1 MDLYEAVIK
10 ALEGIGVSAAFGGP
24 GESNTGI
31 MMALRD
37 SEKIL
42 PVITRNEQAASFMAC
57 GYAMFSNKLGVC
69 FATAGPGAFNL
80 ISGLSVA
87 LTDSYPV
94 LAITGYSDPADDG
107 KGSLNETSGLH
118 RTPDSQAIFKAC
130 TKHSVLLTDITRT
143 CEVLEEA
150 VNIALSGR
158 PGPVHIGIVESI
170 TSPQLS
176 VDNYRELNLQV
187 PPVVPD
193 PAKLTELADVL
204 INALRQG
211 QPVVTLAGFGC
222 IRSGAYTEMRDFVE
236 RFKIPLLTT
245 LDGKGI
251 IPEKHPLAVGVFCDS
266 GHRSAWDLF
275 LEARVVL
282 AIGNSFN
289 QHATFDFREDLLQGK
304 TLLQINIDPE
314 EISKVYP
321 ADHFVV
327 SDAQLALVGLIER
340 LAAANLQIPNRQYP
354 AQDYASERIFRLR
367 RQLHPGQLA
376 QAISRLM
383 PANAVVLGD
392 AGAHMVWLG
401 YYLEL
406 AEGQNFRKPGSFG
419 PMAAHTNGA
428 MGVKAA
434 FPDRTVIV
442 GCGDGCYNMSG
453 LELITAVESN
463 LPVIW
468 IIFNDGEFKL
478 IKLYQLST
486 YLDHGLVEFNNPDYV
501 AYARACGADGYRVE
515 TLEEFE
521 KAFRAALASGKPTII
536 DAAITRLALPH
547 YSPSPQGALAGI
559 WEMLLKRFGRGE
571 RESRLSGIFE
581 NARRRFGHD

>member
-1 MDLYEAVIK
+1 MDLYESVIK
-10 ALEGIGVSAAFGGP
+10 ALEGIGVTAAFGGP

-57 GYAMFSNKLGVC
+57 GYAMFSDKLGVC

-80 ISGLSVA
+80 ISGLSMA

-94 LAITGYSDPADDG
+94 LAITGYSDPKDDG
-107 KGSLNETSGLH
+107 KGSLNETSGLR

-130 TKHSVLLTDITRT
+130 TKHSVLLTDITKT
-143 CEVLEEA
+143 TEVLEEA

-158 PGPVHIGIVESI
+158 PGPVHIGIVENI
-170 TSPQLS
+170 TSPQMN
-176 VDNYRELNLQV
+176 VDNYHELNLNV

-193 PAKLTELADVL
+193 PTHIKAIADSLADAMRGGKQV
-204 INALRQG
+204 A
-211 QPVVTLAGFGC
+211 VLAGFGA
-222 IRSGAYTEMRDFVE
+222 IRSGAYREMQDFVE

-251 IPEKHPLAVGVFCDS
+251 IPEEHPLAVGVFSDS
-266 GHRSAWDLF
+266 GHTSAWDLF
-275 LEARVVL
+275 LETDVVL
-282 AIGNSFN
+282 AIGNSFA
-289 QHATFDFREDLLQGK
+289 QHATFDFREDLFQGK
-304 TLLQINIDPE
+304 TLLQVNIDPE
-314 EISKVYP
+314 HISKFYQ
-321 ADHFVV
+321 ANHAVV
-327 SDAQLALVGLIER
+327 SDARLALVELTR
-340 LAAANLQIPNRQYP
+340 LLTEANVSMPAKQYE
-354 AQDYASERIFRLR
+354 AQDYDNERIFRLH

-376 QAISRLM
+376 QSLSRHL
-383 PANAVVLGD
+383 PKDAVVLGD

-406 AEGQNFRKPGSFG
+406 KEGQNFKKPGTYG
-419 PMAAHTNGA
+419 PMAGHTNGA

-453 LELITAVESN
+453 LELITAVEHD

-478 IKLYQLST
+478 IKLYQIST
-486 YLDHGLVEFNNPDYV
+486 YMDSGLVEFNNPDYV
-501 AYARACGADGYRVE
+501 AYAKACGADGYRVE
-515 TLEEFE
+515 TLEQFE
-521 KAFRAALASGKPTII
+521 KAFQAALASGKPTII

-547 YSPSPQGALAGI
+547 YSPSPRGVLAGI
-559 WEMLLKRFGRGE
+559 WEMLLRRFGLGQ

-581 NARRRFGHD
+581 EARRRFRND